1 MILYFINVSV
11 SCFSTCMHFF
21 LCVIGTIIA
30 FTATPGGGATPVQD
44 ELGYE
49 ENQGV
54 SNTHTATFSYTENL

>member
-1 MILYFINVSV
+1 
-11 SCFSTCMHFF
+11 MHFF